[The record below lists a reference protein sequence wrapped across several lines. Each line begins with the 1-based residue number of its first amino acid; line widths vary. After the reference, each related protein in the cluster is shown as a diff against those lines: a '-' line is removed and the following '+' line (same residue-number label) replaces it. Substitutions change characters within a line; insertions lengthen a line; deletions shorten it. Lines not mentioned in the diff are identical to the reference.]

1 MLPPVASDPSS
12 RTTSRSVAVA
22 GSAMCDGA
30 QARCQVPTRISRRI
44 RLRAS
49 LRAKKNSGAGRGQGR
64 KESKGLGTS
73 NAIGDADFPGCA
85 DRCARTTEAVS
96 SCCCSGRSSGRRRAG
111 APVQPLSAAA
121 PFAGGEELGK
131 AWHGLIGTGDHE
143 LQESLVEQTLKEPTR
158 SSCDASWRQ
167 WAMARIVS
175 SSGRLRSCFWRS
187 QSGSLP
193 PRLEF

>member
-1 MLPPVASDPSS
+1 MSLAALIGARAPPKQSAPA
-12 RTTSRSVAVA
+12 TAPAAAVGA
-22 GSAMCDGA
+22 GA
-30 QARCQVPTRISRRI
+30 QVRLCSRY
-44 RLRAS
+44 RLLHRLPEGKS
-49 LRAKKNSGAGRGQGR
+49 CGQGMAR
-64 KESKGLGTS
+64 
-73 NAIGDADFPGCA
+73 AD
-85 DRCARTTEAVS
+85 
-96 SCCCSGRSSGRRRAG
+96 
-111 APVQPLSAAA
+111 
-121 PFAGGEELGK
+121 
-131 AWHGLIGTGDHE
+131 WHGLIGTGDHE

>member
-12 RTTSRSVAVA
+12 RTTSRSVASLAVRWRP
-22 GSAMCDGA
+22 SPL
-30 QARCQVPTRISRRI
+30 PTRISRRI

-73 NAIGDADFPGCA
+73 NAIGNAEMSLAALIG
-85 DRCARTTEAVS
+85 ARAPPKQSAPAATPAAAV
-96 SCCCSGRSSGRRRAG
+96 GAG

-143 LQESLVEQTLKEPTR
+143 LQESLVEQTL
-158 SSCDASWRQ
+158 C
-167 WAMARIVS
+167 
-175 SSGRLRSCFWRS
+175 
-187 QSGSLP
+187 
-193 PRLEF
+193 